1 MNRADMEK
9 IKYLTNEQLD
19 VLTELINIGV
29 GKSSSSLNTLIDQHI
44 SLNVPSVELMHY
56 RDFLKYLDN
65 FKNENYASVTLP
77 FKGDLIGNIKF
88 LLSSSSAANL
98 ANSFMGE
105 DFDDEDL
112 DSIRS
117 GVLNEV
123 GNIVTNAVMGSVSNM
138 LDVEISYIVP
148 YFEEG
153 TMSRVIQKGLDKE
166 DGVILFAQADF
177 TIDKLEVHGSF
188 AIFFEM
194 NTFRSLI
201 EKIDQLM

>member
-1 MNRADMEK
+1 MEK
-9 IKYLTNEQLD
+9 IKYLSNQQLD

-98 ANSFMGE
+98 ADSFMGE

-153 TMSRVIQKGLDKE
+153 TMSRVIQKGLDIE
-166 DGVILFAQADF
+166 DGVILFAKADF
-177 TIDKLEVHGSF
+177 TIDKIEVSGSF

-201 EKIDQLM
+201 EKIDQMM

>member
-1 MNRADMEK
+1 MEK

>member
-1 MNRADMEK
+1 MDK
-9 IKYLTNEQLD
+9 IKYLSTQQLD

-29 GKSSSSLNTLIDQHI
+29 GKSTTSLNTLIDQHI
-44 SLNVPSVELMHY
+44 NLNVPSVELMHY
-56 RDFLKYLDN
+56 QDFQDYLKK
-65 FKNENYASVTLP
+65 FKDENYASVTLP
-77 FKGDLIGNIKF
+77 FKGELIGNIKF

-105 DFDDEDL
+105 DSNDEDL

-138 LDVEISYIVP
+138 LGVEISYIVP

-153 TMSRVIQKGLDKE
+153 TMSKVIQKSLDKE

-177 TIDKLEVHGSF
+177 TIDKLEVSGSF

-194 NTFRSLI
+194 NTFKNLI
-201 EKIDQLM
+201 EKVDKMM

>member
-1 MNRADMEK
+1 MEK
-9 IKYLTNEQLD
+9 IKYLSNQQLD

-44 SLNVPSVELMHY
+44 SLYVPSVELMHY

-98 ANSFMGE
+98 ADSFMGE

-153 TMSRVIQKGLDKE
+153 TMSRVIQKGLDIE
-166 DGVILFAQADF
+166 DGVILFAKADF
-177 TIDKLEVHGSF
+177 TIDKIEVSGSF

-201 EKIDQLM
+201 EKIDQMM

>member
-1 MNRADMEK
+1 MEK

-138 LDVEISYIVP
+138 LGVEISYIVP